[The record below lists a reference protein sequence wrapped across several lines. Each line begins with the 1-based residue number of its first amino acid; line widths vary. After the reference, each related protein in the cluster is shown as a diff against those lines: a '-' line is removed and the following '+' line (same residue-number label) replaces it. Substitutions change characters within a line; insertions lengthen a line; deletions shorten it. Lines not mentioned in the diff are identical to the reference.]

1 MSKKVMILIVV
12 IECVLAILLIAII
25 GKAMESLFY
34 EVNARDIFF
43 TTFTSDVQE
52 LVQEGQQELAE
63 RTEDGKIILKPG
75 MLYKEKEKTVEAL
88 PTADYNYE
96 GVMDDIII
104 EYVNPERV
112 VLSVVFFPE
121 DTADKAVTFSCDDP
135 EVEIED
141 TGRVHFLG
149 EEIRPVQITVM
160 TKNHKTATVIL
171 KQRRSDKP
179 ISVFD

>member
-12 IECVLAILLIAII
+12 IECVLSILLIAVL
-25 GKAMESLFY
+25 GKALESYFY
-34 EVNARDIFF
+34 EVAAQEICF
-43 TTFTSDVQE
+43 TTFTSDAKA
-52 LVQEGQQELAE
+52 LPKEGEEALFE
-63 RTEDGKIILKPG
+63 YTEDGKIVLRPG
-75 MLYKEKEKTVEAL
+75 MVYKEKEKTVETL
-88 PTADYNYE
+88 PNENYNYE
-96 GVMDDIII
+96 GVTDDIII
-104 EYVNPERV
+104 EYVNPENV

-121 DTADKAVTFSCDDP
+121 NTADKAVKFSCDDP

-149 EEIRPVQITVM
+149 EEIRSVQITVM
-160 TKNHKTATVIL
+160 TKNKKTATVIL